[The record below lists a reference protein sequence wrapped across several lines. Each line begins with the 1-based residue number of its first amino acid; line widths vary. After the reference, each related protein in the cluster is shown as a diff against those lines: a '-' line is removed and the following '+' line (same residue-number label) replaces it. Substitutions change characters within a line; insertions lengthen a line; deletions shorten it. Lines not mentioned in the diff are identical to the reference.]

1 MSSTAL
7 FRTEAETAKRG
18 LEQCGPIFV
27 DTTLGKISL
36 HLTDDWAN
44 LQAPWEALHEVAACS
59 AAQTYDWA
67 RGIARHVLGPEGREA
82 VIAVGYGTDGAP
94 LLLWPFE
101 MAKTAGMPVLSW
113 LGHDHANY
121 NMGLFAPDAAERFNA
136 DDISRLL
143 GAVGREAGASAAV
156 LTAQPEAWDGIP
168 NPFAKLPHQV
178 APNSGSA
185 VKLGDF
191 DTLFKERFSKRS
203 RSTLNRKERKLLEL
217 QPLAYGWAE
226 TTDERLALMDVFFA
240 QKTRQFAE
248 MGVKNVFDVHARAFY
263 REVALLEGDNPS
275 RLHLGFL
282 KAGDDIAA
290 TFSGTVCHNRMAVS
304 LSSLAEGEVQRYSPG
319 GLLLRQQIEEF
330 CEKGLALYDMGV
342 GEARHKTEWCEIT
355 QPLFDS
361 FIALKPQGLILTQA
375 LAVMA
380 RGKRV
385 IKTNRHL
392 WPLVQRWR
400 RTLLAR
406 KADGAGTRSTH
417 GGDAAEEA

>member
-7 FRTEAETAKRG
+7 FRTESESARRG
-18 LEQCGPIFV
+18 LERCGPIFV
-27 DTTLGKISL
+27 DTSLGKISL
-36 HLTDDWAN
+36 QLTDDWARI
-44 LQAPWEALHEVAACS
+44 QGPWEALQVVAACS

-67 RGIARHVLGPEGREA
+67 RAIARHVLGPEGRDA
-82 VIAVGYGTDGAP
+82 VIAVGYGTDGRT

-101 MAKTAGMPVLSW
+101 MAKTAGMSVLSL

-121 NMGLFAPDAAERFNA
+121 NMGLFAPEAAEALTA

-143 GAVGREAGASAAV
+143 TAVGQQCGAAAAV
-156 LTAQPEAWDGIP
+156 LSAQPEAWDGVP
-168 NPFAKLPHQV
+168 NPFAQLAHQF
-178 APNSGSA
+178 APNTGYA
-185 VKLGDF
+185 VRLGDF

-203 RSTLNRKERKLLEL
+203 RSTLNRKERKFLEV
-217 QPLAYGWAE
+217 QPLAYGWAD
-226 TTDERLALMDVFFA
+226 TTEERLALMDAFFA
-240 QKTRQFAE
+240 QKARQFAE
-248 MGVKNVFDVHARAFY
+248 MGVKDVFDVHARAFY
-263 REVALLEGDNPS
+263 RELALLDDDNPS

-282 KAGDDIAA
+282 KAGDEIVA
-290 TFSGTVCHNRMAVS
+290 TFSGTVFHNRVAVS

-319 GLLLRQQIEEF
+319 GLLLRHQIKEF
-330 CEKGLALYDMGV
+330 CDKGLALYDMGV

-361 FIALKPQGLILTQA
+361 FIALQPRGLILTQA

-380 RGKRV
+380 RAKRR
-385 IKTNRHL
+385 IKTHRYL

-406 KADGAGTRSTH
+406 KADGAGSRSAP
-417 GGDAAEEA
+417 GRDAAEET